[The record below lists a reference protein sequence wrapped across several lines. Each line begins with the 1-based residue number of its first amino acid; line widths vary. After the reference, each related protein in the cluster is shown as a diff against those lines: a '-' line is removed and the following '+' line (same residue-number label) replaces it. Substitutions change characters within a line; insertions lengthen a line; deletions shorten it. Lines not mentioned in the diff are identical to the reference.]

1 VDRRFS
7 SCAILTLL
15 WSSPCFAQD
24 APATESS
31 RPKLSISVHNY
42 ADVPA
47 EHVLAAEEEA
57 HKIFEQAGL
66 ETVWLT
72 CSPKLENTQ
81 PAGCYI
87 TDRTHLVLKLQRHAV
102 SKQVRN
108 RTDVLGIATLDEN
121 GVGYHGYVFCDRVQ
135 KLAEARKLSHRLLGD
150 VLAHELGHLLLGSTA
165 HSISGLMSGQW
176 SGEGLRRVSE
186 GAMFFAPSESRVM
199 RHRLGSGRD
208 SRNYM
213 EPTVKRQEV
222 SAATLQYPQCGEI
235 EPATDLLAGIQE
247 TGKLKEADGLAYAW
261 IACPCDATSGQVR
274 PGMQRCPRHK

>member
-1 VDRRFS
+1 MYLFTESRVAAEVTSVNRRFS
-7 SCAILTLL
+7 SCAILTFL

-47 EHVLAAEEEA
+47 ELVLAAEEEA
-57 HKIFEQAGL
+57 HRIFEQAGL
-66 ETVWLT
+66 ETVWLN

-102 SKQVRN
+102 SKQVRD
-108 RTDVLGIATLDEN
+108 RTDVLGIATLDEK
-121 GVGYHGYVFCDRVQ
+121 GVGYHGYVFYDRVQ
-135 KLAEARKLSHRLLGD
+135 ELAEARKLSHRLLGD
-150 VLAHELGHLLLGSTA
+150 VLAHELGHLLLRSTA

-186 GAMFFAPSESRVM
+186 GAMFFTPSESRVM
-199 RHRLGSGRD
+199 RDRLGSGRD
-208 SRNYM
+208 SHNYM
-213 EPTVKRQEV
+213 EPSARRQGSLSSDPPISTVR
-222 SAATLQYPQCGEI
+222 GN
-235 EPATDLLAGIQE
+235 
-247 TGKLKEADGLAYAW
+247 
-261 IACPCDATSGQVR
+261 
-274 PGMQRCPRHK
+274 